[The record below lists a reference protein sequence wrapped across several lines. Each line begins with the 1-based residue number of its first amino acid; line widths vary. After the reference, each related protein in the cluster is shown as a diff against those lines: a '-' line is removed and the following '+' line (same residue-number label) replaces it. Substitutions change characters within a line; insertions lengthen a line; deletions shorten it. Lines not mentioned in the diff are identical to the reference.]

1 MAGSAPILRNGELSL
16 GTPDYYLTLQYVLT
30 AGSGV
35 NTATLVEPQKIIS
48 SAVGGGTGSAIAS
61 LSQTLC
67 DQAMGEVDGVVATTI
82 FGTTAMVDNDTY
94 GGVFGLSGQVAKLG
108 VCEAKVNIAGTITQ
122 YQVQATT
129 TALPNSAFT
138 GLEVYISAEGNI
150 AWRITATNISAAATA
165 GFLVLTFP
173 VFLK

>member
-30 AGSGV
+30 AGTGV
-35 NTATLVEPQKIIS
+35 NTAALVEPQKVIS
-48 SAVGGGTGSAIAS
+48 QAIGMGTGSALAS

-67 DQAMGEVDGVVATTI
+67 DQAMGEVSGVVATTI
-82 FGTTAMVDNDTY
+82 FGTTAMADNNTA
-94 GGVFGLSGQVAKLG
+94 GGVLGLSGQVAKLG
-108 VCEAKVNIAGTITQ
+108 VCEAKLNIAGTITQ

-129 TALPNSAFT
+129 TALTNGAFT
-138 GLEVYISAEGNI
+138 GLQVYISAEGNL
-150 AWRITATNISAAATA
+150 AWRLTATDVSAAATA